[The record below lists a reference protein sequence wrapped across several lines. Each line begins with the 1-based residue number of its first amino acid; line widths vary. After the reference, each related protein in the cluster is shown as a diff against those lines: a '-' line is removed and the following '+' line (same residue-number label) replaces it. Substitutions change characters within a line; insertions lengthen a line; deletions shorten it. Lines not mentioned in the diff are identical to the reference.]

1 MIPGKGYKCMRD
13 EGWLFGFL
21 FHFQENTTEINEQKI
36 RDYEGIGWYSSD
48 L

>member
-21 FHFQENTTEINEQKI
+21 FSLLGKDYRDKWIEIN
-36 RDYEGIGWYSSD
+36 R

>member
-13 EGWLFGFL
+13 EGWLFGLSFSL
-21 FHFQENTTEINEQKI
+21 LGKYYRDKWIENK
-36 RDYEGIGWYSSD
+36 R